1 MDSLAHHTL
10 KSEGRA
16 NAINIAPTLP
26 ATGTEDAIDL
36 GFTTPGAKRRRQL
49 GQPLLAVGTEEAPY
63 FSAADT
69 PLGKKSVGYQI
80 N

>member
-26 ATGTEDAIDL
+26 AAGAEDTIDL
-36 GFTTPGAKRRRQL
+36 GFTTAGTERRRQL
-49 GQPLLAVGTEEAPY
+49 WQPLLTVRAEEAPY
-63 FSAADT
+63 FSAADA
-69 PLGKKSVGYQI
+69 PLGEKSVGH
-80 N
+80 